1 MLFEL
6 GGKRKRFI
14 QVIYVFLALLLGVG
28 LVGLGIGGDAN
39 GGIFNALGI
48 GDDGSNPSN
57 PEFDNQIE
65 RAEADLAANP
75 GDEKALT
82 TLARVHFLAA
92 QTALETDELGSVSI
106 TDEAISEYNAAV
118 DSWETYLEGKPA
130 EPDDDVAALMIQA
143 YANLA
148 GTDPSATATE
158 NQLAGAYTAAQIVAD
173 ARPSAGTFANLATYA
188 YLADETKI
196 AEQARKGAL
205 AETTDSTTKS
215 QINQQLDQA
224 EAQGKLIQEQFASSA
239 PDESQLENPLGG
251 LGGTTPAPLPGTAPP
266 VPGSDAPPTGAPAPP
281 AGGGDK
287 GSQGG
292 KQGGSA
298 GGDQGAGG
306 KGQGSGPKK

>member
-48 GDDGSNPSN
+48 GGDGSNPSN

-65 RAEADLAANP
+65 RAEADLATDP
-75 GDEKALT
+75 EDEKALT

-148 GTDPSATATE
+148 GTDPSPAATE
-158 NQLAGAYTAAQIVAD
+158 EQLVGAYTAAQVVAD
-173 ARPSAGTFANLATYA
+173 ARPSAGTFTNLALYA
-188 YLADETKI
+188 YLADEAKV
-196 AEQARKGAL
+196 ADQAREDAL

-224 EAQGKLIQEQFASSA
+224 EAQGKLIQQQLASSA
-239 PDESQLENPLGG
+239 PDASQLENPLGG
-251 LGGTTPAPLPGTAPP
+251 LGGTTPAPLPGSPTPAPGSEAPP
-266 VPGSDAPPTGAPAPP
+266 AGAPAPP
-281 AGGGDK
+281 TGGGNQAPGEKKSGPGGGDP
-287 GSQGG
+287 S
-292 KQGGSA
+292 
-298 GGDQGAGG
+298 AGG

>member
-48 GDDGSNPSN
+48 GGDGSTPRN

-92 QTALETDELGSVSI
+92 QTSLETDELGNVSI
-106 TDEAISEYNAAV
+106 TDDAISEYNAAV
-118 DSWETYLEGKPA
+118 DSWETYLEAEPA

-148 GTDPSATATE
+148 GTDPSPAATE
-158 NQLAGAYTAAQIVAD
+158 EQLAGAYMAAQIVAD
-173 ARPSAGTFANLATYA
+173 VRPSAGTFTNLALYA

-196 AEQARKGAL
+196 ADQARKDAL

-215 QINQQLDQA
+215 QITQQLDQA
-224 EAQGKLIQEQFASSA
+224 EAQGKLIQEQLASSA

-251 LGGTTPAPLPGTAPP
+251 LGGTTPAPLPGPAPP
-266 VPGSDAPPTGAPAPP
+266 APGSEAPPTGAPTPP
-281 AGGGDK
+281 AD
-287 GSQGG
+287 GG
-292 KQGGSA
+292 KGASGEKKGGS
-298 GGDQGAGG
+298 GGEGPSGGA
-306 KGQGSGPKK
+306 KGQGSAPKK